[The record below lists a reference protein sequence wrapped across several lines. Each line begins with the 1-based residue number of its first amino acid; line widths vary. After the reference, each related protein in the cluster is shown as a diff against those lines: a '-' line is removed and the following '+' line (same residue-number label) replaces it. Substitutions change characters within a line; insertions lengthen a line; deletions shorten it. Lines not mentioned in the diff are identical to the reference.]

1 MRMQMDPV
9 PLVFYLWLFISG
21 LPLTSIDSFIVVW
34 NPWLS
39 LIPADTGL
47 PVSFSFVDLLL
58 LVFLLQSQLDALHK
72 ERGERIQN
80 DPVLLVFCL

>member
-1 MRMQMDPV
+1 MQMDPV

-47 PVSFSFVDLLL
+47 PVSWLSLTPADTDSPVSSSFINFLP
-58 LVFLLQSQLDALHK
+58 LVFLNQ
-72 ERGERIQN
+72 
-80 DPVLLVFCL
+80 P